1 MANLIRLKQIESGSA
16 LQQSAEIGTDF
27 SASVNTIVSQSLV
40 SSLSQSIINIITNNV
55 GATLPAGVVS
65 GSSQIY
71 ISGTIGYSDIATDI
85 EVAVISSSL
94 SASQVLISSSISS
107 SIAATLSGSAFSV
120 TTLSSSVSTSLSL
133 ISSSIASVT
142 GDFSA
147 SVANTFATQSTNLTS
162 VSSSL
167 NAFTSSIGLTI
178 KQKLNTENVIT
189 SSKQLDGQV
198 INNLT
203 LGTTGDAYSL
213 IVSGALAVVDA
224 DITINGSQYNVG
236 GQIWVNGETGSAG
249 NPPSEPYDNVGNAQ
263 ADIIDQGEW

>member
-1 MANLIRLKQIESGSA
+1 MANLIRLKQIESGSSLSTA
-16 LQQSAEIGTDF
+16 ANVGANLETTINGIVANSLTGSLLTSSINIAVSQSINT
-27 SASVNTIVSQSLV
+27 SLSSSITTIVSA
-40 SSLSQSIINIITNNV
+40 SLSGALSI
-55 GATLPAGVVS
+55 
-65 GSSQIY
+65 
-71 ISGTIGYSDIATDI
+71 IATDV
-85 EVAVISSSL
+85 EVSAV
-94 SASQVLISSSISS
+94 SASIAATNLTISSSISS
-107 SIAATLSGSAFSV
+107 SNYS
-120 TTLSSSVSTSLSL
+120 LSSSVSASLSL

-147 SVANTFATQSTNLTS
+147 SVSNTFATQSSNLTS

-178 KQKLNTENVIT
+178 KAKLNTENVIT
-189 SSKQLDGQV
+189 SSRQLDGSV

-224 DITINGSQYNVG
+224 DITISGSQFNVG
-236 GQIWVNGETGSAG
+236 GQIWVNGQTGSAG
-249 NPPSEPYDNVGNAQ
+249 NPPSEPYDNVGNTQ

>member
-1 MANLIRLKQIESGSA
+1 MANFIRLKQIESGSS
-16 LQQSAEIGTDF
+16 LQQSAAVGVDF
-27 SASVNTIVSQSLV
+27 SQSVID
-40 SSLSQSIINIITNNV
+40 IIQGQVV
-55 GATLPAGVVS
+55 GILPNGIVS

-120 TTLSSSVSTSLSL
+120 TALSSSVSTSLSL
-133 ISSSIASVT
+133 ISSSLS
-142 GDFSA
+142 
-147 SVANTFATQSTNLTS
+147 
-162 VSSSL
+162 
-167 NAFTSSIGLTI
+167 AFTSSIGLTI
-178 KQKLNTENVIT
+178 KAKLNTENVIT
-189 SSKQLDGQV
+189 SSRQLDGSV

-224 DITINGSQYNVG
+224 DITISGSQFNVG

-249 NPPSEPYDNVGNAQ
+249 NPPSEPYDNVGNTQ

>member
-16 LQQSAEIGTDF
+16 LQTSAEIGTDITN
-27 SASVNTIVSQSLV
+27 SVNNIVSQSLETTF
-40 SSLSQSIINIITNNV
+40 SASIVNIITNNV
-55 GATLPAGVVS
+55 AAVLPDGVVS

-120 TTLSSSVSTSLSL
+120 TALSSSVSTSLSL

-147 SVANTFATQSTNLTS
+147 SVSNTFATQSSNLTS

-178 KQKLNTENVIT
+178 KAKLNTENVIT
-189 SSKQLDGQV
+189 SSRQLDGSV

-224 DITINGSQYNVG
+224 DITISGSQFNVG

-249 NPPSEPYDNVGNAQ
+249 NPPSEPYDNVGNTQ

>member
-16 LQQSAEIGTDF
+16 LSTAAETGTNF
-27 SASVNTIVSQSLV
+27 SESVNTIVSQSLQ

-107 SIAATLSGSAFSV
+107 SIAATLSGSSFSV
-120 TTLSSSVSTSLSL
+120 TALSSSVSTSLSL
-133 ISSSIASVT
+133 I
-142 GDFSA
+142 
-147 SVANTFATQSTNLTS
+147 
-162 VSSSL
+162 SSSL

-178 KQKLNTENVIT
+178 KAKLNTENVIT
-189 SSKQLDGQV
+189 SSRQLDGSV

-224 DITINGSQYNVG
+224 DITISGSQFNVG

-263 ADIIDQGEW
+263 SDIIDQGEW

>member
-16 LQQSAEIGTDF
+16 LSTAASVGQDF
-27 SASVNTIVSQSLV
+27 SASVFEIIDGAGLI
-40 SSLSQSIINIITNNV
+40 SSSAQVLLIS
-55 GATLPAGVVS
+55 AS
-65 GSSQIY
+65 GY
-71 ISGTIGYSDIATDI
+71 NELATDL
-85 EVAVISSSL
+85 EVAVVSASVSSS
-94 SASQVLISSSISS
+94 QTLISSSISS

-120 TTLSSSVSTSLSL
+120 TALSSSVSTSLSL

-147 SVANTFATQSTNLTS
+147 SVSNTFATQSSNLTS

-167 NAFTSSIGLTI
+167 SEFTSSIGLTI
-178 KQKLNTENVIT
+178 KAKLNTENVIT
-189 SSKQLDGQV
+189 SSRQLDGSV

-224 DITINGSQYNVG
+224 DITISGSQFNVG

-249 NPPSEPYDNVGNAQ
+249 NPPSEPYDNVGNTQ

>member
-1 MANLIRLKQIESGSA
+1 MANFIRLKQIESGSA
-16 LQQSAEIGTDF
+16 LQTSADIGTNITN
-27 SASVNTIVSQSLV
+27 SVNNIVSQSLETTF
-40 SSLSQSIINIITNNV
+40 SASIVNIITNNV
-55 GATLPAGVVS
+55 AAVLPDGVVS

-71 ISGTIGYSDIATDI
+71 ITGTIGYNDIATDL
-85 EVAVISSSL
+85 EVSVISSSI
-94 SASQVLISSSISS
+94 SASQILISSSISS
-107 SIAATLSGSAFSV
+107 SIAATLSGSVFSV
-120 TTLSSSVSTSLSL
+120 TALSSSVSTSLSL

-142 GDFSA
+142 GDFSS
-147 SVANTFATQSTNLTS
+147 SVARTFATQSSNLTS

-178 KQKLNTENVIT
+178 KAKLNTENVVT
-189 SSKQLDGQV
+189 SSRQLDGSV

-224 DITINGSQYNVG
+224 DITISGSQYNVG
-236 GQIWVNGETGSAG
+236 GQIWVNGQTGSAG
-249 NPPSEPYDNVGNAQ
+249 NPPSEPYDSVGNTQ

>member
-1 MANLIRLKQIESGSA
+1 VVGS
-16 LQQSAEIGTDF
+16 
-27 SASVNTIVSQSLV
+27 
-40 SSLSQSIINIITNNV
+40 
-55 GATLPAGVVS
+55 LPAGVVS

-71 ISGTIGYSDIATDI
+71 ISGTIGYNELATDL
-85 EVAVISSSL
+85 EVAVVSASVSSS
-94 SASQVLISSSISS
+94 QTLISSSISS

-120 TTLSSSVSTSLSL
+120 TALSSSVSTSLSL

-147 SVANTFATQSTNLTS
+147 SVSNTFATQSSNLTS

-167 NAFTSSIGLTI
+167 SEFTSSIGLTI
-178 KQKLNTENVIT
+178 KAKLNTENVIT
-189 SSKQLDGQV
+189 SSRQLDGSV

-224 DITINGSQYNVG
+224 DITISGSQYNVG
-236 GQIWVNGETGSAG
+236 GQIWVNGQTGSAG
-249 NPPSEPYDNVGNAQ
+249 NPPTQPYDNTGDAQ
-263 ADIIDQGEW
+263 ADIIDMGEF

>member
-16 LQQSAEIGTDF
+16 LQTSAEVGSSLTASINSIVASALTGSLLT
-27 SASVNTIVSQSLV
+27 ASVNIAVSQSINT
-40 SSLSQSIINIITNNV
+40 SLSSSITDIV
-55 GATLPAGVVS
+55 SASLSGALS
-65 GSSQIY
+65 L
-71 ISGTIGYSDIATDI
+71 IATDV
-85 EVAVISSSL
+85 EVLAV
-94 SASQVLISSSISS
+94 SASIAATNLTISSSISS
-107 SIAATLSGSAFSV
+107 SNYN
-120 TTLSSSVSTSLSL
+120 LSSSVSTSLSL

-142 GDFSA
+142 GDFSS
-147 SVANTFATQSTNLTS
+147 SVARTFATQSSNLTS

-167 NAFTSSIGLTI
+167 SAFTSSIGLTI

-189 SSKQLDGQV
+189 SSRQLDGSV

-224 DITINGSQYNVG
+224 DITISGSQYNVG
-236 GQIWVNGETGSAG
+236 GQIWVNGKTGSAG
-249 NPPSEPYDNVGNAQ
+249 NPPTEPYDNVGNTQ

>member
-16 LQQSAEIGTDF
+16 LTTAANVGSSLTSSINSIVASALTGSVLT
-27 SASVNTIVSQSLV
+27 ASINIAVSQSINT
-40 SSLSQSIINIITNNV
+40 SLSSSITDIV
-55 GATLPAGVVS
+55 SASLSGALS
-65 GSSQIY
+65 L
-71 ISGTIGYSDIATDI
+71 IATDV
-85 EVAVISSSL
+85 EVSAV
-94 SASQVLISSSISS
+94 SASIAATNLTISSSISS
-107 SIAATLSGSAFSV
+107 SNYN
-120 TTLSSSVSTSLSL
+120 LSSSVSTSL
-133 ISSSIASVT
+133 
-142 GDFSA
+142 
-147 SVANTFATQSTNLTS
+147 NLL
-162 VSSSL
+162 SSSL

-189 SSKQLDGQV
+189 SSRQLDGSV

-224 DITINGSQYNVG
+224 DITISGSQYNVA

-249 NPPSEPYDNVGNAQ
+249 NPPPQPYDNSGNPQ